1 MAKNIGKIFEEEF
14 KNSVSKEHWYY
25 RFKDG
30 TAAYNKDIENKKI
43 RFQAKNI
50 CDCQV
55 MANDKLFLLELKNTK
70 GYSLPLS
77 NIKSNQVEGLSGINH
92 KNIEAYFIICFRDKE
107 KCYAVQAMKI
117 KEFIESEKRKSIPVD
132 WCKGN
137 GIEIPMIKKKVR
149 YKYDLDILFNWR
161 GDKHVIA

>member
-1 MAKNIGKIFEEEF
+1 MAKNIGKIFEEEI

-30 TAAYNKDIENKKI
+30 TATYNKDIENKKV

-77 NIKSNQVEGLSGINH
+77 NIKSNQVDGLSGIDH
-92 KNIEAYFIICFRDKE
+92 KNIESYFIICFREKE
-107 KCYAVQAMKI
+107 KCYAVQAIKI
-117 KEFIESEKRKSIPVD
+117 KRFIESEERKSIPMD
-132 WCKGN
+132 WFIEN
-137 GIEIPMIKKKVR
+137 GIDVPMIKKKVR